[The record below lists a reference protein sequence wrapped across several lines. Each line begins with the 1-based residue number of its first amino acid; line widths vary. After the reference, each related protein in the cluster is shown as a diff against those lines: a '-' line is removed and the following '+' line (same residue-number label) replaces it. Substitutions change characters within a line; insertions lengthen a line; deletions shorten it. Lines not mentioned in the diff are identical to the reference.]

1 MIRKGVVQLRPRGFF
16 PQALS
21 KNIYPASIFTI
32 WHNKWIRKGKAANN
46 KREVILIVLPGF
58 KRFDSPQF
66 QHTAVFSFAAGGNA
80 DGTAQPQRFNPHS
93 GTASTAGRTTGKTSP
108 SDSIERLSLL
118 ILQHMQSANIAY
130 WWDLSFFRSAKKCFA
145 CSNSFGWM
153 SG

>member
-16 PQALS
+16 PQVPS
-21 KNIYPASIFTI
+21 KTSILLPFLQFD
-32 WHNKWIRKGKAANN
+32 KWIRKGKAGNN

-66 QHTAVFSFAAGGNA
+66 QHTAVFSFAASGNA

-93 GTASTAGRTTGKTSP
+93 GTASTAGGTTGKTPP

-130 WWDLSFFRSAKKCFA
+130 RWDFSFFRSAKKCFA